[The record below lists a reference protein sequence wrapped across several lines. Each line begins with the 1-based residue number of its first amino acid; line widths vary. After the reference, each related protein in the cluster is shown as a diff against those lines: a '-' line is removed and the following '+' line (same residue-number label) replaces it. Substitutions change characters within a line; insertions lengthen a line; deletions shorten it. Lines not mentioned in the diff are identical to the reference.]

1 LGFRGSNYPQFYLI
15 CDHLFKSLFYNI
27 NLNPPKYSPFKKDQM
42 KKNWITLISMLFL
55 TTLTVFAQT
64 WLPSFFSDNMVMQQ
78 NAEVS
83 IWGKD
88 DPGTNIK
95 ISASWGEEAEVVS
108 GRDGRW
114 KTKISTPGAG
124 GPYSMTIEGSEV
136 IELNDV
142 LTGEVWLC
150 SGQSNMEMPVK
161 GFDNQPITGSNEAIL
176 RSGNASLRVFQIGR
190 NTSAVPV
197 DDVEGRW
204 QAASPATTPDF
215 SATAY
220 FFGELVQEMLGVPV
234 GLIVTSWGGSKA
246 EAWMDRESLKSF
258 DEIAIPDEVPEKN
271 ANQTAT
277 ILYNGMLHPFID
289 YHIKGV
295 IWYQGESNRNN
306 AAQYTILFPTL
317 IESWRALWNLGN
329 FPFYFVQISPYGY
342 GSSEETKHAT
352 ALLREA
358 QLHAMQH
365 VENTGM
371 VVTTD
376 IGDCGYIHP
385 TDKTTVG
392 RRLAYWALAETYGF
406 EGIAYRS
413 PVYSSMET
421 TEDGKIKLSFD
432 YAPSG
437 LASFQK
443 PLVGFEIAGD
453 DQVFYPAQAIINRDK
468 TVSVWNEEVPNPTAV
483 RYAFGDCAEGTLFN
497 IAGLPASPFR
507 TDNWLD

>member
-1 LGFRGSNYPQFYLI
+1 
-15 CDHLFKSLFYNI
+15 
-27 NLNPPKYSPFKKDQM
+27 M
-42 KKNWITLISMLFL
+42 KKNSIALISILFV
-55 TTLTVFAQT
+55 TTLTVFTQT
-64 WLPSFFSDNMVMQQ
+64 WLPSFFSDNMVLQQ

-83 IWGKD
+83 VWGKD

-95 ISASWGEEAEVVS
+95 ISASWGEETEVIS
-108 GRDGRW
+108 DRDGRW

-124 GPYSMTIEGSEV
+124 GPYSMTIKGSEV
-136 IELNDV
+136 IVLNDV

-161 GFDNQPITGSNEAIL
+161 GYGNQPITGSNETIL
-176 RSGNASLRVFQIGR
+176 QSENAALRVFQIGK
-190 NTSAVPV
+190 NPSAVPL
-197 DDVEGRW
+197 DDIEGKW
-204 QAASPATTPDF
+204 HAASPAATPDF

-246 EAWMDRESLKSF
+246 EAWMDRESLNPF
-258 DEIAIPDEVPEKN
+258 DDIAIPDEVPDQGE
-271 ANQTAT
+271 NQAAT

-295 IWYQGESNRNN
+295 IWYQGESNRHE
-306 AAQYTILFPTL
+306 ATRYRTLFPAL
-317 IESWRALWNLGN
+317 IESWRAHWKLGN

-342 GSSEETKHAT
+342 NSSGETKHAT

-371 VVTTD
+371 VVTAD
-376 IGDCGYIHP
+376 IGDCECIHP
-385 TDKTTVG
+385 ADKKTVG

-406 EGIAYRS
+406 EGISYRS
-413 PVYSSMET
+413 PVYRSMEQT
-421 TEDGKIKLSFD
+421 GDGKIKVSFD
-432 YAPSG
+432 HAPNG
-437 LASFQK
+437 LTSFRK
-443 PLVGFEIAGD
+443 PLAGFEIAGD
-453 DQVFYPAQAIINRDK
+453 DRIFYPAQAVINRDR
-468 TVSVWNEEVPNPTAV
+468 TVAIWNEEVSNPTAV
-483 RYAFGDCAEGTLFN
+483 RYAFGDCVEGTLFN

-507 TDNWLD
+507 TDDWPE

>member
-1 LGFRGSNYPQFYLI
+1 
-15 CDHLFKSLFYNI
+15 
-27 NLNPPKYSPFKKDQM
+27 M
-42 KKNWITLISMLFL
+42 KKSSITLVSVFFI

-95 ISASWGEEAEVVS
+95 ISASWGAEAGGTTDS
-108 GRDGRW
+108 DGRW

-124 GPYSMTIEGSEV
+124 GPYSMTIKGSEAIV
-136 IELNDV
+136 LNDV

-161 GFDNQPITGSNEAIL
+161 GYGNQPVTGSNEAIL
-176 RSGNASLRVFQIGR
+176 HSENAALRVFQIEKKP
-190 NTSAVPV
+190 SAVPL
-197 DDVEGRW
+197 DDVEGKW

-258 DEIAIPDEVPEKN
+258 DEIDIPDEVPETGQ
-271 ANQTAT
+271 NQAAS

-289 YHIKGV
+289 YHIRGA
-295 IWYQGESNRNN
+295 IWYQGESNRNK
-306 AAQYTILFPTL
+306 ASQYASLFPAL
-317 IESWRALWNLGN
+317 IKSWRAQWNLGN
-329 FPFYFVQISPYGY
+329 FPFYFVQISPFDY

-358 QLHAMQH
+358 QLHTMQH

-371 VVTTD
+371 VVTAD
-376 IGDCGYIHP
+376 IGDCVCIHP
-385 TDKTTVG
+385 ADKPTVG
-392 RRLAYWALAETYGF
+392 KRLAYWALAETYGF
-406 EGIAYRS
+406 EGIACRS
-413 PVYSSMET
+413 PVYSSMEK
-421 TEDGKIKLSFD
+421 TEDGKIKISFD
-432 YAPSG
+432 HAPSG
-437 LASFQK
+437 LTSFQK
-443 PLVGFEIAGD
+443 PLSGFEIAGD
-453 DQVFYPAQAIINRDK
+453 DRVFYPAQAVINRDRS
-468 TVSVWNEEVPNPTAV
+468 VSVWSEDVPKPVAV
-483 RYAFGDCAEGTLFN
+483 RYAFADCVEGTLFN

-507 TDNWLD
+507 TDDWAD

>member
-1 LGFRGSNYPQFYLI
+1 MKKYLI
-15 CDHLFKSLFYNI
+15 SLVS
-27 NLNPPKYSPFKKDQM
+27 LLS
-42 KKNWITLISMLFL
+42 IS
-55 TTLTVFAQT
+55 TLTVFTQT
-64 WLPSFFSDNMVMQQ
+64 WLPSFFSDNMVLQQ

-95 ISASWGEEAEVVS
+95 ISTSWGVMAETRS
-108 GRDGRW
+108 DNDGLW
-114 KTKISTPGAG
+114 KTKISTPAAG
-124 GPYSMTIEGSEV
+124 GPYTLTIKGSEV
-136 IELNDV
+136 IVLNDV

-161 GFDNQPITGSNEAIL
+161 GYGNQPIIGSNEAIL
-176 RSGNASLRVFQIGR
+176 HSKNAELRVFQIEKDP
-190 NTSAVPV
+190 SAVLL
-197 DDVEGRW
+197 DDVKGKW
-204 QAASPATTPDF
+204 HAASPATTPNF

-220 FFGELVQEMLGVPV
+220 FFGKLLQEMLEVPV

-258 DEIAIPDEVPEKN
+258 PEISIPDTVPERG
-271 ANQTAT
+271 ANQAGT

-295 IWYQGESNRNN
+295 IWYQGESNRNK
-306 AAQYTILFPTL
+306 ASQYADLFPAMVA
-317 IESWRALWNLGN
+317 SWRSLWNLGN

-342 GSSEETKHAT
+342 GSSEDTKYAT

-358 QLHAMQH
+358 QLQAMQR

-371 VVTTD
+371 VVTAD
-376 IGDCGYIHP
+376 IGDCECIHP
-385 TDKTTVG
+385 ADKTTVG

-413 PVYSSMET
+413 PIYKSMEP
-421 TEDGKIKLSFD
+421 TEDGKIKVSFD
-432 YAPSG
+432 NAPNG
-437 LASFQK
+437 LSSYQK
-443 PLVGFEIAGD
+443 PLAGFEIAGD
-453 DQVFYPAQAIINRDK
+453 DRVFHPAQAIINRDR
-468 TVSVWNEEVPNPTAV
+468 TVSVWNEEVPNPIAV
-483 RYAFGDCAEGTLFN
+483 RYAFGDCVEGSLFN

-507 TDNWLD
+507 TDSW